1 MNGLHQKG
9 DDHID
14 PLCTDI
20 TIVDSSCTCGNH
32 GQMEGPIIMIF
43 TAYIWQITLRD
54 PQDMVWARN
63 VRVR

>member
-1 MNGLHQKG
+1 MRL
-9 DDHID
+9 DS
-14 PLCTDI
+14 LCTDI

-32 GQMEGPIIMIF
+32 GQMEGPIITIF
-43 TAYIWQITLRD
+43 TAHVWQITLHD